1 MVFER
6 WGPRVLYAG
15 GLALLGSG
23 YFLAS
28 KVTALWQFYA
38 CISLLGGLGAAA
50 IGMVPAAA
58 LISRWFERRLSTAIG
73 IAYAGFG
80 CGSLLIVPL
89 AQTLID
95 ADGWRHAYQV
105 IGGSLLVVLRLSLAV
120 PWRTIRAGLP
130 SLVVP
135 RHRVAAGAGPV
146 RAALRD
152 RTFWRLVQ
160 VMFFT
165 AVGMYLIIVQSVA
178 YLVDVGFTPLQAA
191 AAFGAAGVL
200 SVVGVS
206 SAGWL
211 ADRFGH
217 RRAATVSFVGTFL
230 GISLL
235 FAMSYGASLAM
246 LVAYVLLFGICQGAR
261 GPLVAGLSARLFS
274 GPGQA
279 TIYGVIFACMS
290 VGSGIGALLAG
301 ALHDLTGGYRAGF
314 VLAMV
319 CVLLAALPFWT
330 SDALAR
336 RPLRV
341 RQNDR
346 PRHAPPLLPASP
358 TVNVKQAA
366 NVLDLIEFFASHK
379 RPASARRDRQA
390 LQLAALVDLQPARHA
405 RRPRLPVR
413 AAGARRLLP
422 VAAVVVAAAADRAR
436 RADPRLA
443 ARAAARAGRAHRRD
457 RRAGGD
463 ERQPTRCSSTRS
475 SRRMRSATPRR
486 RAS

>member
-1 MVFER
+1 MSKYSEYMLKNSVAGARRRRRPLPVAMAATVLFLCFAFNFVGRGVGDTYMVFLLPLEKEFGWHRSQMTSVYSALMVVSGLAAPLGGMVFER

-28 KVTALWQFYA
+28 KVTALWQFYV

-89 AQTLID
+89 AQTQID
-95 ADGWRHAYQV
+95 AVGWRHAYEV
-105 IGGSLLVVLRLSLAV
+105 IGGSLLVVLLLSLAV

-135 RHRVAAGAGPV
+135 RHHVAAGAGPV

-178 YLVDVGFTPLQAA
+178 YLVDVGYTALQAA
-191 AAFGAAGVL
+191 TAFGAAGAL

-206 SAGWL
+206 SSGWL

-217 RRAATVSFVGTFL
+217 RRAATVSFIGTFL

-235 FAMSYGASLAM
+235 LAMSFGASISM

-261 GPLVAGLSARLFS
+261 GPLAAGLSARLFS

-290 VGSGIGALLAG
+290 IGSGIGSLLAG
-301 ALHDLTGGYRAGF
+301 ALHDLSGGYRAGF
-314 VLAMV
+314 VLSMV

-330 SDALAR
+330 SDALI
-336 RPLRV
+336 V
-341 RQNDR
+341 G
-346 PRHAPPLLPASP
+346 H
-358 TVNVKQAA
+358 
-366 NVLDLIEFFASHK
+366 F
-379 RPASARRDRQA
+379 
-390 LQLAALVDLQPARHA
+390 
-405 RRPRLPVR
+405 
-413 AAGARRLLP
+413 
-422 VAAVVVAAAADRAR
+422 R
-436 RADPRLA
+436 RA
-443 ARAAARAGRAHRRD
+443 
-457 RRAGGD
+457 
-463 ERQPTRCSSTRS
+463 E
-475 SRRMRSATPRR
+475 
-486 RAS
+486 

>member
-1 MVFER
+1 MSKYSGYMLKNSVAGEATPSATPVAMAATVLVLCFAFNFVGRGVGDTYMVFLLPLEKEFGWHRSQMTGVYSALMVVSGLAAPLGGMVFER

-28 KVTALWQFYA
+28 KVTALWQFYV
-38 CISLLGGLGAAA
+38 CISLLGGLGMAA

-95 ADGWRHAYQV
+95 GDGWRHAYQV
-105 IGGSLLVVLRLSLAV
+105 IGATLLVLLPVSLAV
-120 PWRTIRAGLP
+120 PWRAIRAGLP
-130 SLVVP
+130 SLVVARP
-135 RHRVAAGAGPV
+135 RVAAGAGPV

-178 YLVDVGFTPLQAA
+178 YLVDVGYTALQAA
-191 AAFGAAGVL
+191 TAFGAAGAL

-206 SAGWL
+206 SSGWL

-217 RRAATVSFVGTFL
+217 RRAATVSFIGTFL

-235 FAMSYGASLAM
+235 LAMSFGASPAM

-261 GPLVAGLSARLFS
+261 GPLAAGLSARLFS
-274 GPGQA
+274 GPSQA

-290 VGSGIGALLAG
+290 VGSGIGSLLAG

-314 VLAMV
+314 VLSMV

-330 SDALAR
+330 SDALI
-336 RPLRV
+336 V
-341 RQNDR
+341 G
-346 PRHAPPLLPASP
+346 H
-358 TVNVKQAA
+358 
-366 NVLDLIEFFASHK
+366 F
-379 RPASARRDRQA
+379 
-390 LQLAALVDLQPARHA
+390 
-405 RRPRLPVR
+405 
-413 AAGARRLLP
+413 
-422 VAAVVVAAAADRAR
+422 R
-436 RADPRLA
+436 RA
-443 ARAAARAGRAHRRD
+443 
-457 RRAGGD
+457 
-463 ERQPTRCSSTRS
+463 E
-475 SRRMRSATPRR
+475 
-486 RAS
+486 

>member
-1 MVFER
+1 MLKNSVAGEATRPATPVAMAAAVLALCFAFNFVGRGVGDTYMVFLLPLEKEFGWHRSQMTSVYSALMVVSGLAAPLGGMVFER

-23 YFLAS
+23 YYLAS

-50 IGMVPAAA
+50 VGMVPAAA

-95 ADGWRHAYQV
+95 TDGWRHAYEV
-105 IGGSLLVVLRLSLAV
+105 IGASLLVILLLSLAV

-135 RHRVAAGAGPV
+135 RHHVAAGAGPV

-152 RTFWRLVQ
+152 RNFWRLVQ

-178 YLVDVGFTPLQAA
+178 YLVDVGYTALQAA
-191 AAFGAAGVL
+191 TAFGAAGAL

-206 SAGWL
+206 SSGWL

-217 RRAATVSFVGTFL
+217 RRAATVSFIGTFL

-235 FAMSYGASLAM
+235 LAMSFGASAAM
-246 LVAYVLLFGICQGAR
+246 LVAYVLLFGLCQGAR
-261 GPLVAGLSARLFS
+261 GPLAAGLSARLFS

-279 TIYGVIFACMS
+279 TVYGVIFACMS
-290 VGSGIGALLAG
+290 VGSGIGSLLTG

-314 VLAMV
+314 VLSLV

-330 SDALAR
+330 SDALIVGR
-336 RPLRV
+336 
-341 RQNDR
+341 
-346 PRHAPPLLPASP
+346 
-358 TVNVKQAA
+358 
-366 NVLDLIEFFASHK
+366 F
-379 RPASARRDRQA
+379 
-390 LQLAALVDLQPARHA
+390 
-405 RRPRLPVR
+405 
-413 AAGARRLLP
+413 
-422 VAAVVVAAAADRAR
+422 R
-436 RADPRLA
+436 RA
-443 ARAAARAGRAHRRD
+443 
-457 RRAGGD
+457 
-463 ERQPTRCSSTRS
+463 E
-475 SRRMRSATPRR
+475 
-486 RAS
+486 

>member
-1 MVFER
+1 MFTNKYSRYMLKNSVADAATPATPVAMGAAVLVLCFAFNFIGRGVGDTYMVFLLPLEKEFGWHRSQMTSVYSALMVVSGLAAPLGGMVFER

-23 YFLAS
+23 CFLAS

-38 CISLLGGLGAAA
+38 CISLLGGLGIAA

-58 LISRWFERRLSTAIG
+58 LISRWFERRMSTAIG

-105 IGGSLLVVLRLSLAV
+105 IGATLLVLLPVSLAV
-120 PWRTIRAGLP
+120 PWTTIRAGLP

-135 RHRVAAGAGPV
+135 RQRVHAGAGPV
-146 RAALRD
+146 RAALGQ

-178 YLVDVGFTPLQAA
+178 YLVDVGYTPLQSAT
-191 AAFGAAGVL
+191 AFGAAGAL
-200 SVVGVS
+200 SVLGVS
-206 SAGWL
+206 SSGWL

-235 FAMSYGASLAM
+235 LAMSFGASLWL

-261 GPLVAGLSARLFS
+261 GPLAAGLSARLFS

-314 VLAMV
+314 VLSMV

-330 SDALAR
+330 SNALIVGR
-336 RPLRV
+336 
-341 RQNDR
+341 
-346 PRHAPPLLPASP
+346 S
-358 TVNVKQAA
+358 
-366 NVLDLIEFFASHK
+366 
-379 RPASARRDRQA
+379 
-390 LQLAALVDLQPARHA
+390 
-405 RRPRLPVR
+405 
-413 AAGARRLLP
+413 
-422 VAAVVVAAAADRAR
+422 R
-436 RADPRLA
+436 RA
-443 ARAAARAGRAHRRD
+443 
-457 RRAGGD
+457 
-463 ERQPTRCSSTRS
+463 E
-475 SRRMRSATPRR
+475 
-486 RAS
+486 

>member
-1 MVFER
+1 MT
-6 WGPRVLYAG
+6 
-15 GLALLGSG
+15 S
-23 YFLAS
+23 
-28 KVTALWQFYA
+28 LWQFYV
-38 CISLLGGLGAAA
+38 CISLLGGLGVAA

-95 ADGWRHAYQV
+95 ADGWRHAYEV
-105 IGGSLLVVLRLSLAV
+105 IGATLLVAPAALAGGAV
-120 PWRTIRAGLP
+120 ANDPRRPAARSSCRAA
-130 SLVVP
+130 
-135 RHRVAAGAGPV
+135 RVAAGAGPV

-178 YLVDVGFTPLQAA
+178 YLVDVGYTPLQAA
-191 AAFGAAGVL
+191 TAFGAAGAL

-206 SAGWL
+206 SSGWL

-217 RRAATVSFVGTFL
+217 RRAATVSFIGTFL

-235 FAMSYGASLAM
+235 LAMSFGASLAM

-261 GPLVAGLSARLFS
+261 GPLAAGLSARLFS

-290 VGSGIGALLAG
+290 VGSGIGSLLAG

-314 VLAMV
+314 VLSMV

-330 SDALAR
+330 TDALIVGR
-336 RPLRV
+336 
-341 RQNDR
+341 
-346 PRHAPPLLPASP
+346 
-358 TVNVKQAA
+358 
-366 NVLDLIEFFASHK
+366 F
-379 RPASARRDRQA
+379 RPA
-390 LQLAALVDLQPARHA
+390 
-405 RRPRLPVR
+405 
-413 AAGARRLLP
+413 
-422 VAAVVVAAAADRAR
+422 
-436 RADPRLA
+436 
-443 ARAAARAGRAHRRD
+443 
-457 RRAGGD
+457 
-463 ERQPTRCSSTRS
+463 E
-475 SRRMRSATPRR
+475 
-486 RAS
+486 